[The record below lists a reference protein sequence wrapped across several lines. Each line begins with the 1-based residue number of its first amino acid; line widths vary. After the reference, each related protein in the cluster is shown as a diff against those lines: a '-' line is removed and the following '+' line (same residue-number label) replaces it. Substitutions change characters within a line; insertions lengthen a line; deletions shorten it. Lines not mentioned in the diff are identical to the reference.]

1 MTMTADYPPG
11 HNAEGYQTFLQNP
24 ESTSRAAPNSPPA
37 GAPYPPYP
45 PAGTYPPPPAYP
57 GYGVQPYA
65 GAVYP
70 YYPGPVAP
78 STNGLAIASLILS
91 IAGFIGL
98 GIVGSV
104 LGVIFGHVAQGQIK
118 RAVPPQEGQ
127 GLASAGTI
135 MGYIGIGLNLILLI
149 GILIF
154 VFIIPII
161 AVGNGSSTP

>member
-1 MTMTADYPPG
+1 MTADYPPG
-11 HNAEGYQTFLQNP
+11 HNPEGYQPFLQYP
-24 ESTSRAAPNSPPA
+24 AGASSAAPGSPPA

-45 PAGTYPPPPAYP
+45 PAGMYPPPPAYP
-57 GYGVQPYA
+57 GYAMQPQGA
-65 GAVYP
+65 GYP
-70 YYPGPVAP
+70 YYAGPVAA

-104 LGVIFGHVAQGQIK
+104 LGVIFGHIAQGQIR

-135 MGYIGIGLNLILLI
+135 VGYIGVGLNILLLI
-149 GILIF
+149 ILF
-154 VFIIPII
+154 FAVIIPII
-161 AVGNGSSTP
+161 VASNGTSSP